1 MRDDVGPAAV
11 AVLFTAVL
19 DTASGHQHYAML
31 NLVVGPV
38 LITHRRRKITHETA
52 GGYKFAGKM
61 ERHQR
66 VGGDTGLKVKQE
78 LTR

>member
-1 MRDDVGPAAV
+1 
-11 AVLFTAVL
+11 
-19 DTASGHQHYAML
+19 ML
-31 NLVVGPV
+31 NLVVGTV